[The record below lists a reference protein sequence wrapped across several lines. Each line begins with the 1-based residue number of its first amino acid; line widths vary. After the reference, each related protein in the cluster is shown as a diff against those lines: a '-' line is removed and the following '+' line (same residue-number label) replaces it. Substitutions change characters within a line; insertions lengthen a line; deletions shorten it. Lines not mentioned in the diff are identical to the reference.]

1 MITDFTKI
9 NNKGQFLS
17 IDGRPLS
24 TSRGVGRDIVK
35 LFKSHIRAA
44 ASKDQALKSVSDP
57 FLCLQLKCPL
67 GSYDVN
73 IEPGKDDVLFEDR
86 ELVFSLIQT
95 VLADHY
101 GALPDTQMKSPAKRP
116 VSSTAAKDNNGFCL
130 LMARRPAQTSQLSA
144 SKASG
149 VADIQ
154 LLGITRPRRRSHSPT
169 APSPQQT
176 PDDES
181 RNWGVDRDQ
190 ASEGTG
196 FRHINPWS
204 ISRINASFQAT
215 NHGGDSFAP
224 QTCQTSS
231 PQGTRQRHKPQG
243 PTPSSP
249 PQISEL
255 PNPFLS
261 RLTPVSPVSRRRK
274 PPTPHGSPLQATSSA
289 SASRTAARERDR
301 ERYGN
306 GALDTWFQ
314 RTTQAS
320 LGLSSAEDQLEPD
333 EAAPSLSQLAEQRF
347 IPQPN
352 TSNRSLSLEN
362 DSSLFMTNSPG
373 VQTPGLSP
381 QQVGGN
387 TSPESG
393 HQSRSID
400 SGRGFPVLEHWAAS
414 IHEGFTLERS
424 SELEKALDFERR
436 KREANRRH
444 RTRLGQAM
452 AGTGVSTSN
461 SPHRN
466 RYLAAKAA
474 LNPDSAT
481 NDPTTTTSLCRDDP
495 RAYFIS
501 LQTDQPSVDQL
512 NDYGAIR
519 RTRTSKLPLERIPEG
534 HDLHSIRLPVKS
546 CSFDIFKSFHI
557 TTLHDSYTRGG
568 DEQESLL
575 LPDAITLVPS
585 WNERLTTIISNN
597 YKTSEKSHA
606 PDLRLDISTAIE
618 DLAKQFRATET
629 HSA

>member
-35 LFKSHIRAA
+35 SFKSHIRAA
-44 ASKDQALKSVSDP
+44 ASRDEASKSVSDP

-101 GALPDTQMKSPAKRP
+101 GALPDAQMKSPAKKAT
-116 VSSTAAKDNNGFCL
+116 SSTAAQDNSGFGL
-130 LMARRPAQTSQLSA
+130 LMARRPVQSSQLSA
-144 SKASG
+144 SEASG
-149 VADIQ
+149 VVDIP
-154 LLGITRPRRRSHSPT
+154 LLGITCPCRPSHSPT
-169 APSPQQT
+169 APSPKRT

-181 RNWGVDRDQ
+181 RNGGVDRDQ
-190 ASEGTG
+190 ASEGTD

-215 NHGGDSFAP
+215 NPGDASFAP
-224 QTCQTSS
+224 QTCQTSN
-231 PQGTRQRHKPQG
+231 PQGTRQRHKPQR

-255 PNPFLS
+255 PSPGLS
-261 RLTPVSPVSRRRK
+261 RLMPVSPVSRRRN
-274 PPTPHGSPLQATSSA
+274 PPTPQESPLRPTSST
-289 SASRTAARERDR
+289 SASRRAARERDR

-314 RTTQAS
+314 RTTQAA
-320 LGLSSAEDQLEPD
+320 LGLSSAEDQVEPD
-333 EAAPSLSQLAEQRF
+333 EAVPSLSQLAEQRF
-347 IPQPN
+347 IPQ
-352 TSNRSLSLEN
+352 SNASNSSLSLEN
-362 DSSLFMTNSPG
+362 DNSLFMTNSPR
-373 VQTPGLSP
+373 VQTPDLSP
-381 QQVGGN
+381 QQVDRN
-387 TSPESG
+387 TSPEPG
-393 HQSRSID
+393 HLSRSMD

-414 IHEGFTLERS
+414 IHEGFTLESS

-436 KREANRRH
+436 KREANQRH
-444 RTRLGQAM
+444 RTRSGQSM
-452 AGTGVSTSN
+452 ASTRVSTLN

-474 LNPDSAT
+474 LNADSVT
-481 NDPTTTTSLCRDDP
+481 NDPTTTGLCRGDP

-512 NDYGAIR
+512 NDSETIR

-534 HDLHSIRLPVKS
+534 HDLHSIRLPVKT
-546 CSFDIFKSFHI
+546 CSSDIFKSFHI
-557 TTLHDSYTRGG
+557 TALHDSYTRCG
-568 DEQESLL
+568 DEHESLL
-575 LPDAITLVPS
+575 LSHATTLVPS
-585 WNERLTTIISNN
+585 WNERLRTIISDN
-597 YKTSEKSHA
+597 YKTSENSHA
-606 PDLRLDISTAIE
+606 PDLRFDISRAIE
-618 DLAKQFRATET
+618 DLANHYRATESQ
-629 HSA
+629 SA

>member
-86 ELVFSLIQT
+86 EFVFSFIQT

-101 GALPDTQMKSPAKRP
+101 GALPDAQMKIPAKKAT
-116 VSSTAAKDNNGFCL
+116 SSTAAKDNNGFGL
-130 LMARRPAQTSQLSA
+130 LMARRPVQASQLSA
-144 SKASG
+144 SEAFV
-149 VADIQ
+149 VADIP
-154 LLGITRPRRRSHSPT
+154 LLGITRPHRPPHSPT

-181 RNWGVDRDQ
+181 RNGGVDKDQ

-196 FRHINPWS
+196 FRHIDPWS
-204 ISRINASFQAT
+204 ISRINASFQT
-215 NHGGDSFAP
+215 TDPGGASFAP

-231 PQGTRQRHKPQG
+231 PQGTRQRHKPQR
-243 PTPSSP
+243 PTPNSP

-255 PNPFLS
+255 PNPVLS
-261 RLTPVSPVSRRRK
+261 RLTPVSLVSRRRN
-274 PPTPHGSPLQATSSA
+274 PPTPHESPLQPTSST

-314 RTTQAS
+314 RTTQVS
-320 LGLSSAEDQLEPD
+320 LGLNSTEDQVESD
-333 EAAPSLSQLAEQRF
+333 EAVPSLSQLAEQRF
-347 IPQPN
+347 IAQSN
-352 TSNRSLSLEN
+352 TSNRSLPLEN
-362 DSSLFMTNSPG
+362 DSSLFMTNSPSL
-373 VQTPGLSP
+373 QTPDLSP

-387 TSPESG
+387 TSPEPG
-393 HQSRSID
+393 YQSRPID

-414 IHEGFTLERS
+414 IHEGFTLESS

-436 KREANRRH
+436 KREANQRQS
-444 RTRLGQAM
+444 TRSGQTM
-452 AGTGVSTSN
+452 ASTRVSISN

-474 LNPDSAT
+474 LNADNAI
-481 NDPTTTTSLCRDDP
+481 NDPTTTTSFHRSDP
-495 RAYFIS
+495 RAYLIS

-512 NDYGAIR
+512 DDSGAIR

-534 HDLHSIRLPVKS
+534 HDLHSIRLSVKT
-546 CSFDIFKSFHI
+546 CSSDIFKSFHI
-557 TTLHDSYTRGG
+557 TNLHDSYTRCG

-575 LPDAITLVPS
+575 LSDAITLVPA

-597 YKTSEKSHA
+597 YKTSQNSHA
-606 PDLRLDISTAIE
+606 PDLRLDISKAIE
-618 DLAKQFRATET
+618 DLAKQFRATESQ
-629 HSA
+629 SA